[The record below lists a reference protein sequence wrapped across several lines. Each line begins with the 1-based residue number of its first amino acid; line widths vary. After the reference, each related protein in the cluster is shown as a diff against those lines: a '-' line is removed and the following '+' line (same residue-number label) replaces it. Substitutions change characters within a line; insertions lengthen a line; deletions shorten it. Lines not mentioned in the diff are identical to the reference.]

1 MRFVP
6 GRLAGVA
13 RLSLAMARLRLR
25 ELRNFYRYPR
35 RLRFARTGGAGLR
48 VVLYGIPFDD
58 WNQPLTSPELWEG
71 IEQVAEVVRVPGSPL
86 FAPADGRP
94 TVFIPMKDIHA
105 THLPR
110 GSRALA
116 PDRTSIAFLAD
127 KGRFASYLALAA
139 LSNYRPLH
147 YPDAAHAVFPCVVKR
162 VDLSA
167 SVGVAVARSR
177 AHLDEILA
185 DTIFHGHPYL
195 LQELVPGHTEC
206 VACFVCRQ
214 GKVLWDCTFETDM
227 DGPAIVK
234 HEGSGRN
241 RRQIDTPP
249 EVIAAVEEVLVPLDY
264 DGFCVIDYKVPAD
277 GEAKILEINPRLGG
291 TLLRPEHL
299 PQLREAISCMLA
311 AV

>member
-1 MRFVP
+1 MRFSP
-6 GRLAGVA
+6 SRLANVVK
-13 RLSLAMARLRLR
+13 LSLAMARLRLR

-35 RLRFARTGGAGLR
+35 RLQFARDGGEGLR
-48 VVLYGIPFDD
+48 VVLYGVPFDD

-71 IEQVAEVVRVPGSPL
+71 IEQVTEVVRVPGSFL
-86 FAPADGRP
+86 FAPADNMP

-105 THLPR
+105 TRLPR
-110 GSRALA
+110 GCRTLA

-147 YPDAAHAVFPCVVKR
+147 YPDPEHAVFPCVVKR

-177 AHLDEILA
+177 AHLDKILA
-185 DTIFHGHPYL
+185 DTIFYGHRYL
-195 LQELVPGHTEC
+195 LQELVPGNTEC

-214 GKVLWDCTFETDM
+214 GRILWDCTFETDM
-227 DGPAIVK
+227 GGPAIVK
-234 HEGSGRN
+234 REGSGRN
-241 RRQIDTPP
+241 RRQIQTPP
-249 EVIAAVEEVLVPLDY
+249 QVIAAVEEVLIPLDY
-264 DGFCVIDYKVPAD
+264 DGFCVIDYKVPGD

-291 TLLRPEHL
+291 TLLRPEHM
-299 PQLREAISCMLA
+299 PQLREAISCMLS